1 MIDKQQYF
9 NGTNQYIQLRHDV
22 IKWLLKD
29 IIISYDYI
37 KLKMNLADPL
47 TKSFGRKMIFEKLRG
62 IKLMLIEKSK

>member
-1 MIDKQQYF
+1 M
-9 NGTNQYIQLRHDV
+9 
-22 IKWLLKD
+22 
-29 IIISYDYI
+29 